1 MPLFTSPEA
10 PHFLSITATALV
22 DGPVH
27 LTMTV
32 LDPKSRAVTDH
43 RIVVDVEGNCAL
55 VGTLVEK
62 LVCGWESGVN
72 TRYLFDGLAR
82 MLRTTKTAYDRR

>member
-1 MPLFTSPEA
+1 MPLFSSPEA
-10 PHFLSITATALV
+10 PHFLSITAQSTI

-27 LTMTV
+27 LSMTV
-32 LDPKSRAVTDH
+32 LDEKSRVVENH
-43 RIVVDVEGNCAL
+43 RLVVDIAGNCAL
-55 VGTLVEK
+55 VGRLVEK

-82 MLRTTKTAYDRR
+82 ILRTQQTVYDRR